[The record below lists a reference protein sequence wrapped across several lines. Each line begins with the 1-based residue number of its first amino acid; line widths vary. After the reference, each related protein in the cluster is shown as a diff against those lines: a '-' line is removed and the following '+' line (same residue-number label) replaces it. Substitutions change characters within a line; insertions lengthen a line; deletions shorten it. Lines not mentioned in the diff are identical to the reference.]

1 MSLLSFGPQLLL
13 VLARLHFVFNKLAL
27 LVNLA
32 LALEDTHF
40 SLAGSCLL
48 NNIDT
53 SEKVQFHCIRNIKLH
68 VNLQQH
74 SSFVECN
81 LGCNATGSGLV
92 VMSVMTGLRHVLCCI
107 D

>member
-13 VLARLHFVFNKLAL
+13 VLARLHFVFNKLAFF
-27 LVNLA
+27 VNSALA
-32 LALEDTHF
+32 LADTHF

-53 SEKVQFHCIRNIKLH
+53 SGKVLIHCIRNIKLH

-92 VMSVMTGLRHVLCCI
+92 VMTGLRHVLCCI